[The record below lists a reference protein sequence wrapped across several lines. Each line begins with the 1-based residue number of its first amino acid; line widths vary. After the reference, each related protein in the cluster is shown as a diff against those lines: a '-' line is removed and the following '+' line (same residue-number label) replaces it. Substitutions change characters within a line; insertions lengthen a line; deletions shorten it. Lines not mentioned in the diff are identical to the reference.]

1 MSNKWKWHE
10 IIHLMIS
17 ELNTT
22 EEKVY
27 KKNYISVLNWLSY
40 FYERNKIREAEMKK
54 QK

>member
-1 MSNKWKWHE
+1 
-10 IIHLMIS
+10 MIQ

-22 EEKVY
+22 EEKLY

-40 FYERNKIREAEMKK
+40 FYERNKKIEYEQKK